1 MSCATRRSIACDSV
15 MKTLSDRLTRGLQNH
30 RRVAARWPSR
40 APGCCSGEV
49 KCRALD
55 ERSGMSR
62 SAPAD
67 ARAGGVLRLVQPS
80 AKRSSTKER
89 LPARADTP
97 RPPQGGFERS
107 HRHNAQ
113 SIMRSA
119 RSRAVRAVRPRIM
132 GAMSMCPHSERR
144 RSLKRAARRRSVL
157 SPARPCAA
165 HGPRASRALPCAAPR
180 RPRGLPVVASLRRA
194 SRGGCRSHARACER
208 RTAFAAG
215 LQRLAPCSHRQGLRE
230 WLAKPSHP

>member
-67 ARAGGVLRLVQPS
+67 ARAVELLNCLHVQALNMDRDPHQCGRACTCKQSPPS
-80 AKRSSTKER
+80 PQGASS
-89 LPARADTP
+89 DHIDITP
-97 RPPQGGFERS
+97 RALCATWRAPRC
-107 HRHNAQ
+107 
-113 SIMRSA
+113 SA
-119 RSRAVRAVRPRIM
+119 CARIM
-132 GAMSMCPHSERR
+132 GAMSSARAALDVRALKSAAANLFIPRPPVCGAEHERSRAVCRARHPAAPRGSLLSLRSPRFTRRVVARRRLPAREER
-144 RSLKRAARRRSVL
+144 RSLL
-157 SPARPCAA
+157 
-165 HGPRASRALPCAAPR
+165 
-180 RPRGLPVVASLRRA
+180 A
-194 SRGGCRSHARACER
+194 SRG
-208 RTAFAAG
+208 
-215 LQRLAPCSHRQGLRE
+215 
-230 WLAKPSHP
+230 